1 MMLDAVLCNH
11 GYLLEV
17 YTQTLRKCDAIKVAM
32 RVRTMLWREK
42 VLSIDPL
49 QRLVLAKQN
58 GFWVQIR
65 SLVDDRE

>member
-1 MMLDAVLCNH
+1 
-11 GYLLEV
+11 
-17 YTQTLRKCDAIKVAM
+17 
-32 RVRTMLWREK
+32 MLWREK